1 MLLPVGIENKI
12 LFVWFSTRS
21 GLAEIGRGNHFH
33 LCSAAKSRTKLIS
46 GLFFTLNEPH
56 SRQVEEEIQ
65 GHTGG
70 QILLTVWNI
79 RQCLM
84 LCIINSLNMESS
96 PPKERVLAKRKLKLR
111 EFRWPKITQLGNHI
125 EFGLINTRLFLC
137 PHLGQTIQP
146 LLLEKGPIFIYHH
159 RRTFSFHTPL
169 WVSSPK
175 TGLYKTPA
183 FPWQLPLLSSILI
196 AYFILFEC
204 LKAVLPTG
212 WNSWL
217 QQVSRS
223 GKTHL
228 SPERS
233 AVPTELRNHRQEP
246 SGLGK
251 MAGKWMILQTSSPS
265 G

>member
-1 MLLPVGIENKI
+1 
-12 LFVWFSTRS
+12 
-21 GLAEIGRGNHFH
+21 
-33 LCSAAKSRTKLIS
+33 
-46 GLFFTLNEPH
+46 
-56 SRQVEEEIQ
+56 
-65 GHTGG
+65 
-70 QILLTVWNI
+70 
-79 RQCLM
+79 M
-84 LCIINSLNMESS
+84 LCIINSFNMESS

-111 EFRWPKITQLGNHI
+111 EFRWP
-125 EFGLINTRLFLC
+125 
-137 PHLGQTIQP
+137 
-146 LLLEKGPIFIYHH
+146 KGPIFIYHH

-183 FPWQLPLLSSILI
+183 FPWQLPLLSSILS